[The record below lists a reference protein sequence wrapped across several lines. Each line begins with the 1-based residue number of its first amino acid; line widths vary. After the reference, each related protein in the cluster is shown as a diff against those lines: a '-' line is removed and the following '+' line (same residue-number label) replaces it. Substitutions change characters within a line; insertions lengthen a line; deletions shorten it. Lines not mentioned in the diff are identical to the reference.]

1 MEITNLEDCF
11 KFRLLRYIKPDKEK
25 TKRSIEV
32 SKQRLNEAEMAFKF
46 KIFKYVILES
56 YMAMFHSARALLY
69 KDGIQ
74 EKSHFALFIY
84 LKEKYSNKIPLHIL
98 NLLNIHRL
106 ERHESLYGLDYQP
119 SEEDALISIKDAKDF
134 IKEIEKYI

>member
-69 KDGIQ
+69 KEGIQ

-119 SEEDALISIKDAKDF
+119 SEGDALISIKDAKDF
-134 IKEIEKYI
+134 IKEIAKYI

>member
-119 SEEDALISIKDAKDF
+119 SEEDALISIKDAKNF

>member
-46 KIFKYVILES
+46 KIFKY
-56 YMAMFHSARALLY
+56 F
-69 KDGIQ
+69 
-74 EKSHFALFIY
+74 
-84 LKEKYSNKIPLHIL
+84 
-98 NLLNIHRL
+98 
-106 ERHESLYGLDYQP
+106 
-119 SEEDALISIKDAKDF
+119 
-134 IKEIEKYI
+134 

>member
-119 SEEDALISIKDAKDF
+119 SEGDALISIKDAKDF